1 MNLPLAASETLIHFG
16 GGQTET
22 TLDLAP
28 GEHTLQLV
36 FADFAHI
43 PHDPPVISKK
53 ITIKVVEAPKKKK

>member
-22 TLDLAP
+22 TLDLPP

-53 ITIKVVEAPKKKK
+53 ITIKVEAPKKKK